1 MDAIAFLGYYNIL
14 LLYILPLTKLCNS
27 IIIILKKK
35 QISKERVVMQF
46 WSELNFNP
54 CSQIL
59 SFKLCGQGIQGLHL
73 LEGNENTGP
82 GNIFFLLSNLWD
94 QPLHYSI
101 KKTLSISLTLK
112 KVSTAS

>member
-1 MDAIAFLGYYNIL
+1 
-14 LLYILPLTKLCNS
+14 
-27 IIIILKKK
+27 
-35 QISKERVVMQF
+35 MQF

-82 GNIFFLLSNLWD
+82 GNIFFLLSNL
-94 QPLHYSI
+94 
-101 KKTLSISLTLK
+101 
-112 KVSTAS
+112 